1 MNALRKRLDALERHA
16 APVLSRCYALV
27 RYADESEADA
37 VPVDGVPVPVGQ
49 NVLRVLINK
58 PGSRPNCKIVNSAL

>member
-16 APVLSRCYALV
+16 APALSRCYALV

-37 VPVDGVPVPVGQ
+37 VPVDGADVPTGRG
-49 NVLRVLINK
+49 VLRIIINK
-58 PGSRPNCKIVNSAL
+58 PGSRPRPVATV